1 MCLNPGPV
9 SQHALTRDTKLHP
22 MVEPLAASAVDNTTD
37 GIGLLGTCVQQ
48 VPSKDTELR
57 LR

>member
-1 MCLNPGPV
+1 
-9 SQHALTRDTKLHP
+9 

-37 GIGLLGTCVQQ
+37 GIGLLGICVQQ